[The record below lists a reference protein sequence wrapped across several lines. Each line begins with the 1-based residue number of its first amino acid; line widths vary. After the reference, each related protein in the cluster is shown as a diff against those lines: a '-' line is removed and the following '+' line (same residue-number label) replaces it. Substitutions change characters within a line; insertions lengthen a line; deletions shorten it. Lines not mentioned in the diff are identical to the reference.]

1 METFKRLARF
11 YLPDKK
17 YFIFSLIAL
26 VFVTVI
32 TVIYP
37 VILQIAIDVGIR
49 EGQYNII
56 PYLAIGLIIIM
67 AIKGV
72 ATYVNQYFGDLF
84 GVRSVYRVRKTLY
97 EKLQFL
103 PFRYYDNAKTGDLMS
118 RLTADVEAFRFFLSF
133 GFAQLV
139 NFVLLVSFAMI
150 VMFYYSVPLTL
161 VTMVTLPFLAV
172 AVYKF
177 DKRVHPSFRQV
188 RKSLANLNTKVQENV
203 SGMHTVKA
211 LSQETTEK
219 NRFETQN
226 DDYRTKNL
234 TISNVWGTYFPLM
247 EFIGNVSAVLLL
259 GFGGYLA
266 VQGQLTPGELTA
278 FFSLVWFIIG
288 PIMNLGFIINMFSQ
302 SKASGERL
310 LEILDEEER
319 SNGPEQTE
327 EFKKLRGEV
336 TFKQVDLRYNNKS
349 KNALSQIEFHAPIGS
364 TIGLVGAT
372 GAGKSSII
380 QLLLR
385 FYDKTAG
392 EILLDGKPIEEY
404 DVKEIRKNVGI
415 VLQQTFLFSSSIRDN
430 LAYGNSAATMEE
442 IIEAAKRAD
451 AHEFINQLPDGY
463 DTILGERGLG
473 LSGGQKQRIAIAR
486 AMIMNPSI
494 LVMDD
499 STSAVDMQTETKI
512 QKAMKEIMQGR
523 TTFIIAHRISSVKH
537 CDQILVLKEG
547 VIEQR
552 GEHESLLQEEG
563 LYKRIYD
570 IQNKDQQYVLQQA

>member
-1 METFKRLARF
+1 MQTFKRLARF

-17 YFIFSLIAL
+17 FFFLSLVAL
-26 VFVTVI
+26 VFVTAI

-49 EGQYNII
+49 DGQYGII
-56 PYLAIGLIIIM
+56 PYLAVGLILIM
-67 AIKGV
+67 AIKGG

-84 GVRSVYRVRKTLY
+84 GVRSVYRVRQTLY

-139 NFVLLVSFAMI
+139 NFVLLVGFAMI

-177 DKRVHPSFRQV
+177 DKRVHPGFRQV

-219 NRFETQN
+219 NRFETNN
-226 DDYRTKNL
+226 DDYRTKNIN
-234 TISNVWGTYFPLM
+234 ISDIWGTYFPLM
-247 EFIGNVSAVLLL
+247 ELIGNISAVLLL

-310 LEILDEEER
+310 LEILDEPER
-319 SNGPEQTE
+319 SNGPEQTGAYR
-327 EFKKLRGEV
+327 KLAGEV
-336 TFKQVDLRYNNKS
+336 SFKNVDLRYNNKS
-349 KNALSQIEFHAPIGS
+349 KNALTNITIHAPVGS

-380 QLLLR
+380 QLILR
-385 FYDKTAG
+385 FYEKTGG
-392 EILLDGKPIEEY
+392 EIVIDGKPIEEY
-404 DVKEIRKNVGI
+404 DVKELRQNVGI

-430 LAYGNSAATMEE
+430 LAYGNPNASMEE

-451 AHEFINQLPDGY
+451 AHEFIDSLPDGY
-463 DTILGERGLG
+463 NTVLGERGLG

-494 LVMDD
+494 LVLDD

-537 CDQILVLKEG
+537 CDQIYVLDDGEL
-547 VIEQR
+547 EQQ
-552 GEHESLLQEEG
+552 GTHEQLLQKHG

-570 IQNKDQQYVLQQA
+570 IQNKDQQYVLQKA